1 MMNCKEDKLLILFA
15 RKTVTEN
22 EISKM
27 KDLMAKELD
36 WSIWLEQVIKHRLAP
51 LCHYHINSMEDS
63 IAEYIPEDIKHR
75 LKKEYRVTRSSNIIH
90 YKQLKQIIDIL
101 NSKEVPVMVL
111 KGPVLAKTVY
121 RDTGLRRFRDLDL
134 LIMEEHLDKTIS
146 LMIEIGYQYDHLV
159 DGKTNHRID
168 MPVAY
173 QKHQFN
179 RKNHYE
185 PLWKNL
191 SQGKD
196 LKRSLVE
203 IHHRTVYPDAPFR
216 LDVSELFK
224 EAQSVCLNF
233 DLEVSSLSHVDH
245 FLFLCIHLHRHAT
258 AIGPIRSAYDLRVL
272 WFLDIYEMINT
283 YGDEILNEVL
293 KKKMKMNQ
301 LEEPVYYALNYTN
314 EIYKHP
320 LLCRF
325 LERLRIPHPEY
336 LHTFF
341 PNNDYGPTRYRW
353 RSSFFDRLFSASN
366 AIEAD
371 AILKQEQP
379 KSGWVK
385 CKKTAPSNVDECGFV
400 IDWSS
405 FENHTINEDKVSD
418 WQPYGTHVHSGQRP
432 QNENDLSAKF
442 QICWNE
448 NGLIFKIEVK
458 DNNIIFCA
466 DLREDVPAR
475 FLYDQD
481 AIAIYLGIK
490 NELKRVFLL
499 LRPDLPEGAQCI
511 QQDLQGQKLVN
522 DIIKGSDVS
531 AKIKESGYT
540 IEAFIPQSFLDITLA
555 SNKRIGFDILIFD
568 CEAPEEGIAK
578 SLVWAGGKS
587 QYGGLSMKAGRYESG
602 EIRLIDD
609 SSPINRSLFD

>member
-1 MMNCKEDKLLILFA
+1 MNCKENKLLILFA
-15 RKTVTEN
+15 RKTVIEN

-36 WSIWLEQVIKHRLAP
+36 WSIWLEQVLKHRLAP
-51 LCHYHINSMEDS
+51 LCHYQINSMEDS
-63 IAEYIPEDIKHR
+63 IAERIPEDIRCR
-75 LKKEYRVTRSSNIIH
+75 LKKEYQVTRSSNIIH
-90 YKQLKQIIDIL
+90 YKQLKQIIDTL
-101 NSKEVPVMVL
+101 NSEEVPVLVL
-111 KGPVLAKTVY
+111 KGPVLAATVY
-121 RDTGLRRFRDLDL
+121 KDLGLRRFRDLDL
-134 LIMEEHLDKTIS
+134 LVIEDHLDKAIF
-146 LMIEIGYQYDHLV
+146 LMKEIGYQYNSFV

-173 QKHQFN
+173 QKHQLN
-179 RKNHYE
+179 RKIHYE

-191 SQGKD
+191 KKKKD
-196 LKRSLVE
+196 LKRSIVE
-203 IHHRTVYPDAPFR
+203 IHHRAVYPDAPFSLDVPELFEEAKNIR
-216 LDVSELFK
+216 LD
-224 EAQSVCLNF
+224 F
-233 DLEVSSLSHVDH
+233 DLEALTLAHIDH
-245 FLFLCIHLHRHAT
+245 LIFLCIHLHRHAT
-258 AIGPIRSAYDLRVL
+258 AIGPIRSVYDLRVL
-272 WFLDIYEMINT
+272 WFLDIYEMINA
-283 YGDEILNEVL
+283 YGNKILNEVL
-293 KKKMKMNQ
+293 IKKIEMNQ
-301 LEEPVYYALNYTN
+301 LKEPVYYALNYTN

-320 LLCRF
+320 LLSRF
-325 LERLRIPHPEY
+325 LERLRIPYSEY

-353 RSSFFDRLFSASN
+353 HSSFFRRLFSASN
-366 AIEAD
+366 AIEAE

-379 KSGWVK
+379 KAGWVK
-385 CKKTAPSNVDECGFV
+385 CKKIAPSNVDECGFV

-448 NGLIFKIEVK
+448 NGLIVKIKVK

-466 DLREDVPAR
+466 DIREGVPAR

-481 AIAIYLGIK
+481 AIAIYLGIG

-499 LRPDLPEGAQCI
+499 LRPDIPGGAQCI
-511 QQDLQGQKLVN
+511 QQDLQGQKLAN
-522 DIIKGSDVS
+522 DIIIGSDAS
-531 AKIKESGYT
+531 AKIEESGYT
-540 IEAFIPQSFLDITLA
+540 IEAFIPQSFLDITLEP
-555 SNKRIGFDILIFD
+555 NQRIGFDILILD
-568 CEAPEEGIAK
+568 CEEPEEGIAK

-602 EIRLIDD
+602 EILLIDD
-609 SSPINRSLFD
+609 NSPINRSLP